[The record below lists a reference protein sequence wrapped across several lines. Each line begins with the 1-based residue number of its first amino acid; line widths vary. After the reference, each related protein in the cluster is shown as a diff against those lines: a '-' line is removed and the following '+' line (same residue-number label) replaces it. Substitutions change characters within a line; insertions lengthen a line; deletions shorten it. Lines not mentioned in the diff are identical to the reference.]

1 MTKFPYTAHEV
12 LSKEIDIEIRMNEI
26 KKALSR
32 IHPDKKVTFD
42 LSNDLINIDGLFTL
56 KYTIL

>member
-1 MTKFPYTAHEV
+1 MTDFPYTAHEV
-12 LSKEIDIEIRMNEI
+12 LSKEIDIEIRMNEN

-32 IHPDKKVTFD
+32 IPPYKKVTFD
-42 LSNDLINIDGLFTL
+42 LSNELINIDGLFTL

>member
-1 MTKFPYTAHEV
+1 MTDFPYIAHEI
-12 LSKEIDIEIRMNEI
+12 LSKETDIEIRMNEI
-26 KKALSR
+26 KKALLR

-42 LSNDLINIDGLFTL
+42 LSDDLINIDGLFTL